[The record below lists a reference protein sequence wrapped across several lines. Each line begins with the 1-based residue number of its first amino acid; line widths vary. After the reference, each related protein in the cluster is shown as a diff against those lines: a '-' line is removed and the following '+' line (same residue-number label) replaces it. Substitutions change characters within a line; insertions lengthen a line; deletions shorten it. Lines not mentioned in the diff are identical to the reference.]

1 MANGAHPHTLG
12 TNGISSEAQ
21 DLQKELAMRIQ
32 QIERLQEDV
41 RRLEDENASLKAE
54 IRTLQNK
61 AMLRG
66 ANHD

>member
-32 QIERLQEDV
+32 QIERLEEEN
-41 RRLEDENASLKAE
+41 RRLRDENASLKTE
-54 IRTLQNK
+54 VRELRNE
-61 AMLRG
+61 AMLG
-66 ANHD
+66 GEQS